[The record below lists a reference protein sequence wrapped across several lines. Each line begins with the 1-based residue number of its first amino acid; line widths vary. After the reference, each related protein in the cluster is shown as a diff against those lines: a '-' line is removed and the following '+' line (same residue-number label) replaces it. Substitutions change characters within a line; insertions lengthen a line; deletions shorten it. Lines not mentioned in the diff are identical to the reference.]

1 MSSVSQEQI
10 DYLRDARAGEY
21 DQELEVAGRYAQR
34 AAPEDPQGWGIDE
47 EQSALE
53 QHAIRGTEGMTR

>member
-1 MSSVSQEQI
+1 
-10 DYLRDARAGEY
+10 
-21 DQELEVAGRYAQR
+21 VAGRYAQR